1 MVSKLKWHILIFF
14 CILGFA
20 ETGLTQ
26 RQFGVSAKTTYP
38 IGKSF
43 LRYGVTS
50 YAMFE
55 DKVKDSRNYFHWRIQ
70 YLFPLSTSH
79 HYALDDLERF
89 DPNNESAYLNYHV
102 RTSSLHLSAIG
113 ARHNFES
120 SGNSRK
126 FAGFGIGAS
135 MFMFHGEIDTP
146 QETYLQKYMTEGR
159 EVLFDVIF
167 NPFAGVEFD
176 LKNERKISLKLDM
189 DFHFLRFGY
198 LITSIG
204 MPMNEDPL
212 ALHYSPLQI
221 GLSLGYSF

>member
-1 MVSKLKWHILIFF
+1 MSNLKQCVLIFF
-14 CILGFA
+14 IIVSSISIAKAQSQYGI
-20 ETGLTQ
+20 
-26 RQFGVSAKTTYP
+26 SAKTTYP

-55 DKVKDSRNYFHWRIQ
+55 DNVKESRNYFHWRIQ

-89 DPNNESAYLNYHV
+89 DTNNESTYLNYHV

-126 FAGFGIGAS
+126 FVGFGIGAS
-135 MFMFHGEIDTP
+135 IFMFHGEIDT
-146 QETYLQKYMTEGR
+146 QQDTYLQKYMTEGR
-159 EVLFDVIF
+159 EVLFDVIV

-176 LKNERKISLKLDM
+176 LNNERKISLKLDM

-198 LITSIG
+198 LIASIG
-204 MPMNEDPL
+204 MPMNQDPL
-212 ALHYSPLQI
+212 AMHYSPLQF
-221 GLSLGYSF
+221 GVSVSYSF